1 MKKIKSIMCLLMAL
15 TILCGSSMTAF
26 AIETTESDNFAFS
39 STRTVYN
46 TDGSVK
52 YTESVVGN
60 IPMMLD
66 GYELIGR
73 TIKQEHDE
81 GYTTPLDLFY
91 VKNGDTKQLSQMY
104 NLGHE
109 INIVERN
116 TNEEG
121 ITTTKYYGTD
131 GYITQYYEEYELIDG
146 VLSSKTEF
154 IVYSGSIK
162 LFKTQEDFDT
172 YRNDGTGE
180 YEEIRGETYDKSIGY
195 LHGIEYNY
203 LVQTDEEGV
212 PTEAY
217 YQFTWDKYYEEYD
230 NSYSVDIYAV
240 CNLETKQFFGLGS
253 SDIKQSE
260 RMYVKTVPYLS
271 DSESG
276 FAEITNSEMNEI
288 FSTFWSAGEKIYES
302 RAWTYD
308 YYFRIVKDGRYG
320 PWTVYD
326 HKYGPLT
333 GSDEAYIYV
342 AEDDESGSMTKDTNT
357 EYGSG
362 ITYDPNVGVGDTK
375 NEAFEDLLDDETFS
389 PTNINQWF
397 SWLYDV
403 FSGMISSLGQFP
415 QFIGQVFTFL
425 PSEITMLLCAA
436 IVICVVCRLLG
447 R

>member
-1 MKKIKSIMCLLMAL
+1 MKKTRIFLSLLTAL
-15 TILCGSSMTAF
+15 TMLCGSTLTAF
-26 AIETTESDNFAFS
+26 AAEVTYDKGNVIT
-39 STRTVYN
+39 YN
-46 TDGSVK
+46 ATAIQTADDGSVLK
-52 YTESVVGN
+52 TTETGKIQASADYEIVGLLTEYKRANVVTHYEIAFKQIKSASEMYNMQESGLSYYTASSTYYKDGEQTGN
-60 IPMMLD
+60 NS
-66 GYELIGR
+66 Y
-73 TIKQEHDE
+73 TISNVDS
-81 GYTTPLDLFY
+81 GVIF
-91 VKNGDTKQLSQMY
+91 KNGNKYDSVTCSISGCKIFKDSDAMKAYAQSGDTSGVVIM
-104 NLGHE
+104 
-109 INIVERN
+109 
-116 TNEEG
+116 EE
-121 ITTTKYYGTD
+121 
-131 GYITQYYEEYELIDG
+131 
-146 VLSSKTEF
+146 
-154 IVYSGSIK
+154 
-162 LFKTQEDFDT
+162 
-172 YRNDGTGE
+172 
-180 YEEIRGETYDKSIGY
+180 YDKSIGY
-195 LHGIEYNY
+195 LHGLEYNY
-203 LVQTDEEGV
+203 LVQTNEEGV

-260 RMYVKTVPYLS
+260 RMHVKTVPYLS

-333 GSDEAYIYV
+333 GSDEADIYV

-375 NEAFEDLLDDETFS
+375 NDAFEDLLDDETFS

-425 PSEITMLLCAA
+425 PSEIILLLCAV
-436 IVICVVCRLLG
+436 IVICVVCRLIG